1 MEKSTLL
8 EIRNLHAGYGKSPVL
23 HGLDLKVEPGQMVS
37 ILGRNGVG
45 KTTLL
50 RAIAGAIAVQ
60 EGEILF
66 DGISLKGVAMHRRAH
81 QGIAYVPQ
89 GREIFPSLSVID
101 NLKAAA
107 FGTKRSDWRD
117 AIDELFSSF
126 PMLRQKADERG
137 DSLSGGQQQILALA
151 RALIT
156 RPSLLLL
163 DEPSE
168 GIQPSIVDQIAET
181 VREINQR
188 EKIAVI
194 VVEQNLEFV
203 ARMGAHCRLVDKGRI
218 VFECHPEQIIS
229 DADLQRQYLGV

>member
-1 MEKSTLL
+1 MGNMLL
-8 EIRNLHAGYGKSPVL
+8 EIRSLHAGYGQTSVL
-23 HGLDLKVEPGQMVS
+23 HGLDLTVQKAEMVS

-50 RAIAGAIAVQ
+50 RAIAGTIGAQRGDIR
-60 EGEILF
+60 F
-66 DGISLKGVAMHRRAH
+66 DGMSIVGEPMHQRARK
-81 QGIAYVPQ
+81 GIAYVPQ
-89 GREIFPSLSVID
+89 GRDIFPSLSVAD

-107 FGTKRSDWRD
+107 FGTKRADWKQ
-117 AIDELFSSF
+117 AMESLYSGF
-126 PMLRQKADERG
+126 PILREKADERG

-168 GIQPSIVDQIAET
+168 GIQPSIVDQIADT
-181 VREINQR
+181 VKSINQQDG
-188 EKIAVI
+188 IAVV

-203 ARMGAHCRLVDKGRI
+203 ARMGAHCRLVDRGQIVLQCDPERI
-218 VFECHPEQIIS
+218 VN
-229 DADLQRQYLGV
+229 DAELQREFLGV

>member
-1 MEKSTLL
+1 MLL
-8 EIRNLHAGYGKSPVL
+8 ELKNLRAGYGQTPVL
-23 HGLDLKVEPGQMVS
+23 HGLDLNLERGQMVS

-50 RAIAGAIAVQ
+50 RAIAGAISTQ
-60 EGEILF
+60 DGDILF
-66 DGISLKGVAMHRRAH
+66 DGSSLRGTPMHKRALR
-81 QGIAYVPQ
+81 GIAYVPQ
-89 GREIFPSLSVID
+89 GRDIFPSLSVQD

-107 FGTKRSDWRD
+107 FGTKRKDWQE
-117 AIDELFSSF
+117 AIDELYIEF
-126 PMLRQKADERG
+126 PMLKEKADERG

-168 GIQPSIVDQIAET
+168 GIQPSIVDQIAST
-181 VREINQR
+181 VRRINQR
-188 EKIAVI
+188 DNIAVM

-203 ARMGAHCRLVDKGRI
+203 ARMGAHCRLVDKGRV
-218 VFECHPEQIIS
+218 VFECDPEQIVS
-229 DADLQRQYLGV
+229 DANLQRQYLGV